1 VRYWQRRLARMLKEL
16 EAIFDRLG
24 RAEEHLEAIKCRLL
38 RHYEADK
45 YRLTG
50 EYQRQFDSPQ
60 GIIVT
65 DPVTFP
71 EIDPR
76 LNTIIGE
83 LLHDL
88 RSALDHLAWQLV
100 LNAGGIPTDD
110 TKFPIEA
117 PSTNPQGKQGNP
129 GVAGGVSRNAKTL
142 IASAQP
148 YKRGVRYREHPLW
161 LLHKL
166 WNIDKHRH
174 VLAGG
179 SFGSYV
185 FPLGAPTF
193 RFASK
198 LDSATPHSA
207 KFLLVPSDPSV
218 NVDAHATVEV
228 AIHEPDDGI
237 EQPLLGTLESI
248 DKAVVDLIA
257 EAESRC
263 F

>member
-1 VRYWQRRLARMLKEL
+1 MLKEL

-24 RAEEHLEAIKCRLL
+24 RAEEHLETIRCRLL
-38 RHYEADK
+38 SHYKADK
-45 YRLTG
+45 YLLTG
-50 EYQRQFDSPQ
+50 EYQRDFNRPGGR
-60 GIIVT
+60 GIVVSDQT
-65 DPVTFP
+65 TTP

-83 LLHDL
+83 LLHNL

-100 LNAGGIPTDD
+100 LNAKGTPTDD

-117 PSTNPQGKQGNP
+117 PTTNPQGKQGTP
-129 GVAGGVSRNAKTL
+129 GVAGDVSPKAKAL
-142 IASAQP
+142 IRSAQP
-148 YKRGVRYREHPLW
+148 YQWGARYREHPLW

-174 VLAGG
+174 VLAEG

-193 RFASK
+193 RFTSK
-198 LDSATPHSA
+198 LDTATPHSA
-207 KFLLVPSDPSV
+207 KLLLVPDDPSV
-218 NVDAHATVEV
+218 NVDAQATVEV
-228 AIHEPDDGI
+228 AIHEPREGI
-237 EQPLLGTLESI
+237 EPPLLGTLEGMH
-248 DKAVVDLIA
+248 KAVKDLIEGA
-257 EAESRC
+257 EARC

>member
-1 VRYWQRRLARMLKEL
+1 MVKEL

-24 RAEEHLEAIKCRLL
+24 RAEEHLETIKCRLL

-65 DPVTFP
+65 DPVMFP

-76 LNTIIGE
+76 LNTIVGE

-100 LNAGGIPTDD
+100 LNAGGIFTDD

-117 PSTNPQGKQGNP
+117 PSTNLQGKQGNP
-129 GVAGGVSRNAKTL
+129 GVAGGVSRKAKTL
-142 IASAQP
+142 MA
-148 YKRGVRYREHPLW
+148 RYREHPLW

-174 VLAGG
+174 VLAEG

-193 RFASK
+193 RFTSK

-218 NVDAHATVEV
+218 NVDAHATVEI

-248 DKAVVDLIA
+248 EKAVVDLIA
-257 EAESRC
+257 EAASRC

>member
-1 VRYWQRRLARMLKEL
+1 MVKEL

-24 RAEEHLEAIKCRLL
+24 RAEEHLETIKCRLL

-45 YRLTG
+45 YLLTG
-50 EYQRQFDSPQ
+50 EYQRDFNQPGGRGS
-60 GIIVT
+60 IVT
-65 DPVTFP
+65 DPVTLP

-100 LNAGGIPTDD
+100 LNAGGTPTDD

-117 PSTNPQGKQGNP
+117 PTTNLQGKQGNP
-129 GVAGGVSRNAKTL
+129 GVAGGVSRKAKTL

-148 YKRGVRYREHPLW
+148 YKWGTRYREHPLW

-166 WNIDKHRH
+166 WNIDKHRY
-174 VLAGG
+174 VIAKGT
-179 SFGSYV
+179 FGSYV

-193 RFASK
+193 RFTSK
-198 LDSATPHSA
+198 LDNATPHSA
-207 KFLLVPSDPSV
+207 KFLLVPDDPRVDV
-218 NVDAHATVEV
+218 NANATVEV

-237 EQPLLGTLESI
+237 EQPLLRTLESI
-248 DKAVVDLIA
+248 DKAVKDLI
-257 EAESRC
+257 EGAESRC